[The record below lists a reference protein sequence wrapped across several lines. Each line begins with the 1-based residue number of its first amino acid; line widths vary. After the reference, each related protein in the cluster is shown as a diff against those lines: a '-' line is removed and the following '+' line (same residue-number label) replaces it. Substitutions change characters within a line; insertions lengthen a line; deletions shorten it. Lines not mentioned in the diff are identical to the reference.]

1 MSHEPE
7 PIDADLL
14 AALRAAAP
22 LTEVPGDVRARV
34 LEAVEGRITALPGP
48 GGGRGGGGGQPGAA
62 SAPPTVAAPWSPWQA
77 GPWLAVPAALVVGGS
92 GADQQAGVVG
102 GLLGSMLRGPGP
114 DRVVY
119 VDRVVTSA
127 ASTAPSAAAP
137 APLAIPVESLPAAT
151 APQARSAPAPA
162 DSGQQLAAESKLLDV
177 ARTSLAHGE
186 ADHALAAVDRHAA
199 QFPRGMLSEEREA
212 LAVKALALAGDGESA
227 RARAAQFR
235 ARYPESLFLPAV
247 EAALRSLR

>member
-14 AALRAAAP
+14 AALRAAVP

-34 LEAVEGRITALPGP
+34 LGAVEGRIAALPGP

-62 SAPPTVAAPWSPWQA
+62 SAPPTVAAPWTPWQA
-77 GPWLAVPAALVVGGS
+77 GPWLAIPAAL
-92 GADQQAGVVG
+92 VVG

-119 VDRVVTSA
+119 VDRMVTSA

>member
-77 GPWLAVPAALVVGGS
+77 GPWLAVPAAL
-92 GADQQAGVVG
+92 VVG